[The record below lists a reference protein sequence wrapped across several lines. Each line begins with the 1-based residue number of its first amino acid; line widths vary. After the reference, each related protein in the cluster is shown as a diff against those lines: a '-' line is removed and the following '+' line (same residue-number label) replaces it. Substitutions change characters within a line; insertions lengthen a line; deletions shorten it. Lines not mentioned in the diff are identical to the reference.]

1 MIDAPAILMPGG
13 LRLRT
18 IQPIQD
24 RQGGCPLIYDLE
36 RNRLFEVP
44 LEFQLYVAFALDKG
58 ELDEALIGWLASE
71 DLMTYEVGGE
81 GGSER
86 SSVSELADLSSGC
99 VYFLQGQI
107 HAQLQ
112 KVSRTGAARLLDGLV
127 GRLGSASRV
136 TLHLNAG
143 NTLDVATLRGILK
156 EVERRPELQDR
167 RVDYELTVVPRVVT
181 PEMAELLR
189 RHAFRVRA
197 RCDGPESV
205 EGVELA
211 KEASASFSGVTERG
225 LRSLLDRL
233 HERLTVHAVLRDGAR
248 LAYLWD
254 WARELGVR
262 RLHVTQQAPNA
273 DPADREGVLREFR
286 SDLAAVSEE
295 MFQTLQA
302 EYPGLLYEPI
312 LRVVRRM
319 AEKRSRHRNEAS
331 RTGCLGVVSNGQV
344 LPFYGRSEAFPSAA
358 AEGAE
363 TLEWQEVEGEDTTA
377 GPCASCWSRSLCGRG
392 VCADPALAPVEKLG
406 RQPEHCDYW
415 RAEVEAGLLF
425 YHRLREADPDYL
437 LGLVEPDGTG
447 TFDPFD
453 AADGFFEW
461 KTC

>member
-1 MIDAPAILMPGG
+1 MPGG

-71 DLMTYEVGGE
+71 DLMTYEVGG
-81 GGSER
+81 GDGSER

-112 KVSRTGAARLLDGLV
+112 RVSRNGAARLLDGLV

-143 NTLDVATLRGILK
+143 DALDGATLRGILE
-156 EVERRPELQDR
+156 EVKRRAELSDR

-197 RCDGPESV
+197 RCDGPASV

-211 KEASASFSGVTERG
+211 KEASASFSGGTEQG
-225 LRSLLDRL
+225 LRSLLEHLD
-233 HERLTVHAVLRDGAR
+233 ERLTVHAVLRDGAR

-262 RLHVTQQAPNA
+262 RLHVTQQAPNT
-273 DPADREGVLREFR
+273 DPADREAVLREFR

-295 MFQTLQA
+295 MFQTVQA

-312 LRVVRRM
+312 LRVARRM
-319 AEKRSRHRNEAS
+319 AEKRSRRRNEAS
-331 RTGCLGVVSNGQV
+331 RMGCLGVVSNGQV
-344 LPFYGRSEAFPSAA
+344 LPFYGRSEAFSS
-358 AEGAE
+358 
-363 TLEWQEVEGEDTTA
+363 TTGEDPAFFEEQASGETA

-406 RQPEHCDYW
+406 QEPEHCDYW

-425 YHRLREADPDYL
+425 YHRLREVDPDFL
-437 LGLVEPDGTG
+437 LGLVEPDGSG